1 MILIGSSAH
10 PELNQL
16 VSDRLGVPLAPCKLG
31 KFQNDETQVG
41 VNVSVRG
48 QNVYIITTGYAPI
61 NDNLM
66 EALMIAKACKMSN
79 AESITMILPFYPYCR
94 QDKKTRSR
102 ECITSALVADMI
114 QIAGVDRVIT
124 WCLHSEQT
132 QGVFRIPLDNI
143 RTDKLFGKFLKEKFP
158 EIAPGT
164 HIVVA
169 PDAGAT
175 KRCRNL
181 AMYLGLKMALIEK
194 SRNYENGD
202 EIENMML
209 IDKDNSVKGKIA
221 IIYDDIGDTF
231 GTLIKACTILQDSGA
246 KEVYA
251 VLAHVLMSGDAI
263 KKANDCPI
271 ITKIIGTNS
280 VPLPTDKV
288 SKLVACDI
296 SSSIALAIECLE
308 KKSSMS
314 IVFD

>member
-16 VSDRLGVPLAPCKLG
+16 VSDRLGVALAPCKLG
-31 KFQNDETQVG
+31 KFKSDETQVG

-48 QNVYIITTGYAPI
+48 QNVYIITTAFAPI

-79 AESITMILPFYPYCR
+79 AESVTLIIPFFFYCR

-102 ECITSALVADMI
+102 ECITSALVAEMI
-114 QIAGVDRVIT
+114 EISGVSRVIT

-143 RTDKLFGKFLKEKFP
+143 RTDKLFGKFLRENFP
-158 EIAPGT
+158 EIDPKT

-175 KRCRNL
+175 KRSRNL

-202 EIENMML
+202 EIEDMML
-209 IDKDNSVKGKIA
+209 IDKDNSVNGKIA
-221 IIYDDIGDTF
+221 IVYDDIGDTF
-231 GTLIKACTILQDSGA
+231 GTLIKACNILRDSGA

-263 KKANDCPI
+263 QKANDCQI

-280 VPLPTDKV
+280 VPLPMDKC
-288 SKLVACDI
+288 SKLIVCDI
-296 SSSIALAIECLE
+296 SSSIALAIDCLE

-314 IVFD
+314 IVFE